1 MSNWVNAN
9 GAAIAK
15 CVIVVQR
22 KTPQSYAFS
31 CFGEASGPMV
41 FQDDHDQIG
50 WWYVVANSATRI
62 FSARTYLAAF
72 RAGAGLEL
80 YVVILCAER
89 SKTTDHQ

>member
-1 MSNWVNAN
+1 MSSWVKAS

-15 CVIVVQR
+15 CVMVMQR

-31 CFGEASGPMV
+31 CFGEVSGPMV

-50 WWYVVANSATRI
+50 WWYVVATSATRI

-72 RAGAGLEL
+72 LAGAGLEL
-80 YVVILCAER
+80 YVVILCADR